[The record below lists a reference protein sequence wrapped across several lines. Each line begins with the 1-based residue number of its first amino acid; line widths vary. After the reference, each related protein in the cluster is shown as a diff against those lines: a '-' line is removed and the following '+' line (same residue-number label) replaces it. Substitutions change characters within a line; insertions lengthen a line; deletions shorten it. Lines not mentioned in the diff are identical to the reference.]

1 MKVFN
6 DNNYQCL
13 SQNFQV
19 GCGLSNMH
27 NLRDA
32 LLTQTKH
39 VQFVVFERANQVKS
53 SGSEILSS
61 TSVFNNQ

>member
-1 MKVFN
+1 MFVL
-6 DNNYQCL
+6 Y
-13 SQNFQV
+13 FQV

-39 VQFVVFERANQVKS
+39 VQFVIFERANQVRVRDKKTFAFYS
-53 SGSEILSS
+53 
-61 TSVFNNQ
+61 